1 MAPDLREGTTGVLTG
16 TARSRTI
23 LPVSTLAV
31 VAARL
36 LLQADA
42 CPATNPSC
50 ASRPSAVVRKP
61 IFEGFGIHEFLII
74 GSAAAATL
82 IGLIVVAWLLVHLTG
97 AHRDYATPQV
107 QGVGHGGDDSRSMG
121 PEWATSS
128 FGSGPRRPRPQI
140 STSTWVGVT
149 LVFVLAVGV
158 ASWIALS
165 GNDGNTAAPSTTTV
179 RSSSSSAGATVAVAT
194 TGAPLP
200 PGCTKPAF
208 NAAFLPAGFTNQLVA
223 GYGAPTASDPGCAFH
238 WQGPDRVISLLTTG
252 YSPLGPPGNVQ
263 VTTKSNGRTMYV
275 GPTPDGG
282 LGLVIEEKEL
292 GGAPD
297 IWFTLMSTTVARNDL
312 IETAANLQRA

>member
-1 MAPDLREGTTGVLTG
+1 
-16 TARSRTI
+16 
-23 LPVSTLAV
+23 VSTLAV

-50 ASRPSAVVRKP
+50 ASRPSEVVRKP
-61 IFEGFGIHEFLII
+61 IFEGFGVHEFLII
-74 GSAAAATL
+74 GFAAAATL
-82 IGLIVVAWLLVHLTG
+82 VGLIVVAWLLVHLTG
-97 AHRDYATPQV
+97 AHRDYATRGV
-107 QGVGHGGDDSRSMG
+107 VNGQGSGRSMG
-121 PEWATSS
+121 TEWGSS
-128 FGSGPRRPRPQI
+128 ALQPGPRRPRPQI
-140 STSTWVGVT
+140 ATSTWVGVT
-149 LVFVLAVGV
+149 LVFVFAVGV

-165 GNDGNTAAPSTTTV
+165 GDDDPTTSPSTTAAK
-179 RSSSSSAGATVAVAT
+179 SSSS
-194 TGAPLP
+194 TGAAPLGTATPGTTLP
-200 PGCTKPAF
+200 PNCARPNF
-208 NAAFLPAGFTNQLVA
+208 SAAFLPAGFTNQLVA

-238 WQGPDRVISLLTTG
+238 WQGTGSVISVLTTG

-263 VTTKSNGRTMYV
+263 VTTRSNGRTMYV

-312 IETAANLQRA
+312 IETAANLQRG